1 MKLTDENYVQM
12 AEKAMNELCAM
23 RDKKQEKRLNR

>member
-23 RDKKQEKRLNR
+23 CKKKEKNP